1 MVENIQLINHHFPD
15 WHIYIYAGADVPA
28 EWNTTFRT
36 YPNVVVIE
44 TGILGALNMIQRFF
58 AIDVPGVDLMMVRD
72 ADSRVHWKDRWA
84 IREFVRQPQFVA
96 HTIRDNKNHTA
107 YIMGGLWGL
116 RKSAGICMQDEYA
129 NYKEDMTRGK
139 RLAHDQNF
147 LADVIHPKVVERLLL
162 HQSIALRFPKERNH
176 VLFPFVWSNSCY
188 CGKVESSTFIDTPP
202 PSKTL
207 FPFLNTIS

>member
-1 MVENIQLINHHFPD
+1 MVNVFSFCLYGLPDSKYYPGMVENIQLINHHFPD

-107 YIMGGLWGL
+107 SIMGGLWGL
-116 RKSAGICMQDEYA
+116 RK
-129 NYKEDMTRGK
+129 
-139 RLAHDQNF
+139 
-147 LADVIHPKVVERLLL
+147 
-162 HQSIALRFPKERNH
+162 
-176 VLFPFVWSNSCY
+176 
-188 CGKVESSTFIDTPP
+188 
-202 PSKTL
+202 
-207 FPFLNTIS
+207 